1 MDQIKEVILLINKS
15 QISIGRNMR
24 QSSPQMEGGHPYLN
38 GSPKAV
44 FFTDFDGT
52 VTLQDCNDYLV
63 ITYANNCSQQ
73 LTICTG

>member
-1 MDQIKEVILLINKS
+1 
-15 QISIGRNMR
+15 MR

-52 VTLQDCNDYLV
+52 VTLQDCKLY
-63 ITYANNCSQQ
+63 I
-73 LTICTG
+73 LTLFTTS